1 MKHGPDNGSLGAAL
15 RRRRTWVLLALTVVI
30 GSWVATQAKPQIV
43 RDWHDPVQD
52 TGTPAGALTE
62 HLVIISIDG
71 LRPDAIERYGAVALQ
86 RLMTEGRF
94 AVNAR
99 TVDPSKTLPSHAS
112 MLTGFPPA
120 VHGLSW
126 NADSTASRGYIDVPT
141 IFTQGRAYGLLTAA
155 FYAKTKFEHLSGPGG
170 LDHVQRPR
178 GGWMGIWAEDVKR
191 DVAYYLSGHR
201 PNLLFVHIGDPDFLG
216 HVFGWMSPVYG
227 HGVREADDAVATIVA
242 AGDAAFGRDGW
253 TLIVTADHGGTGTDH
268 VSGLASDVRVP
279 WIVRGKG
286 VGAGAEITEPISQMR
301 TAATA
306 LWLLGV
312 PASDSVL
319 AVPVVSPFAT
329 PSRPAR
335 TGSAAH

>member
-1 MKHGPDNGSLGAAL
+1 MMNGPDNGSLGATL
-15 RRRRTWVLLALTVVI
+15 RRPRTWVILALTAVV
-30 GSWVATQAKPQIV
+30 GTWLVMQAKPDIV
-43 RDWHDPVQD
+43 RDWHDPVRD

-71 LRPDAIERYGAVALQ
+71 LRPDAIERYGAGAMR
-86 RLMTEGRF
+86 RLMREGRF

-112 MLTGFPPA
+112 MLTGFPPG

-126 NADSTASRGYIDVPT
+126 NADSTASRGYINVPT
-141 IFTQGRAYGLLTAA
+141 IFTQARAYGLLTAA

-191 DVAYYLSGHR
+191 DVAYYLSEHR

-227 HGVREADDAVATIVA
+227 HGVREADNAVATIVEA
-242 AGDAAFGRDGW
+242 ADAAFGRDGW
-253 TLIVTADHGGTGTDH
+253 TLLVTADHGGTGTDH
-268 VSGLASDVRVP
+268 VGGRRSDVRIP

-286 VGAGAEITEPISQMR
+286 VREGTELTEPISQMR

-312 PASDSVL
+312 PASDSVQ
-319 AVPVVSPFAT
+319 VEPVAAPFT
-329 PSRPAR
+329 SPSRPAR
-335 TGSAAH
+335 TGSAVH